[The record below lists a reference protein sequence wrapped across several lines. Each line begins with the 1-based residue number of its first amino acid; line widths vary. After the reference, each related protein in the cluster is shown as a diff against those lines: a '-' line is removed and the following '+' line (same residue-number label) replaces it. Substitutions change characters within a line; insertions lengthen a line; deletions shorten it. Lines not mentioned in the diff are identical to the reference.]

1 VVPLD
6 DHRTEIWFIAPKIFS
21 GVVGET
27 EMIADPKGKPHQDD
41 GDSDKRSRQEKA
53 LDESL
58 EGTFPASDPVMLFQ
72 SFIAGPTESPQKT
85 LS

>member
-6 DHRTEIWFIAPKIFS
+6 DHRTEIWFIAAKIFS

-41 GDSDKRSRQEKA
+41 GDSDKRSRQEEA

-58 EGTFPASDPVMLFQ
+58 EGCVYQKPRPCCRGEG
-72 SFIAGPTESPQKT
+72 IA
-85 LS
+85 